1 MKSIARLPIQ
11 ALLATALALVSSVG
25 CSQAPQQQ
33 YRTFPTSDDA
43 VKVLIDTVKKSNL
56 DELVAIFAPEG
67 QDLVSSSDPAT
78 GKRNREVFL
87 AAVAESW
94 KLEDQ
99 GADHKVLVIGNEAW
113 PFPVPLVHESSGWR
127 WDVAAGKEEVLARR
141 IGRNELAV
149 ISICHNYVT
158 AQRRYAQQPH
168 DGKPAG
174 LFAKTFQ
181 SDGGRQNGLYWI
193 AEHGKPRS
201 PLGDLM
207 AQAAAEGRTMGSTD
221 GQPTPFYGYYFKV
234 LTAQGANA
242 AGGGAR
248 QYVVDGEM
256 SGGFALVAW
265 PAEYDG
271 SGIMTFVINQDG
283 VVHEKDLGPQ
293 TDAAARALTAYDPDS
308 SWKAVH

>member
-11 ALLATALALVSSVG
+11 ALVAAALALVSSVG
-25 CSQAPQQQ
+25 CSQASQQQ
-33 YRTFPTSDDA
+33 YRTFPTAEDA

-87 AAVAESW
+87 AAVTETW

-99 GADHKVLVIGNEAW
+99 GAEHKVLVIGNEAW
-113 PFPVPLVHESSGWR
+113 PFPVPLVHESNGWR
-127 WDVAAGKEEVLARR
+127 WDVASGKEEVIARR

-158 AQRRYAQQPH
+158 AQRRYAQLAH

-174 LFAKTFQ
+174 LFAKSFQ
-181 SDGGRQNGLYWI
+181 SDAGRQNGLYWV
-193 AEHGKPRS
+193 AERGKPRS
-201 PLGDLM
+201 PLGDLV
-207 AQAAAEGRTMGSTD
+207 AQAAAEGRTMGSPD

-234 LTAQGANA
+234 LTAQGANTS
-242 AGGGAR
+242 GGAR

-293 TDAAARALTAYDPDS
+293 TNAAARALTAYDPDS